1 MLGLSWC
8 CSHHIIFGSFLIVY
22 FHETAMQ
29 IETEMSTRP
38 HFPDFCPQIQLCFF
52 FRTARKTTQAIRQGW
67 TKVKGAAG
75 EGVVSGMGVHRGGGG
90 GGGGGGAGVT
100 RCANGIRVPIE
111 AMNK

>member
-1 MLGLSWC
+1 M
-8 CSHHIIFGSFLIVY
+8 FTFVY
-22 FHETAMQ
+22 FHEAMMQ

-38 HFPDFCPQIQLCFF
+38 HFQDFCPQILQICFF

-90 GGGGGGAGVT
+90 GGGGGGAGVA
-100 RCANGIRVPIE
+100 RCTNGIRIPMIE

>member
-1 MLGLSWC
+1 MSPLILGN
-8 CSHHIIFGSFLIVY
+8 GSFKLVY
-22 FHETAMQ
+22 FHETVMQ
-29 IETEMSTRP
+29 IEMGMCHPTS
-38 HFPDFCPQIQLCFF
+38 FPGIQICFF

-90 GGGGGGAGVT
+90 GGGGGAGVT